1 MNWRSMRRAD
11 FLRGLLALALATA
24 APARAETPTVAAAAS
39 LRYALDEAADAFARA
54 GGTRPRITYAA
65 SGNLVQQIR
74 QGAPYG
80 LFLSADEGHVAVL
93 EQAGLTEGQGK
104 VYAVGRLAL
113 AVPPGSK
120 LEPTMAALKA
130 GLADGRVRRVA
141 IANPETAP
149 YGARAVEAL
158 KNAGLWQAAQPRLV
172 TGENIGQAF
181 QFVSTGG
188 ADAGFVSLSLVLSP
202 GFQGRYQLVPATLHA
217 PLTQEMVLLKGAG
230 PETRR
235 FRDWLLGPAG
245 AAVLKRHGYQQP

>member
-1 MNWRSMRRAD
+1 MRRAE
-11 FLRGLLALALATA
+11 FLRALFALALLATT
-24 APARAETPTVAAAAS
+24 PARAEVPTVAAAAS
-39 LRYALDEAADAFARA
+39 LRYALDEAAEAFAKA
-54 GGTRPRITYAA
+54 GGIRPRISYAA

-93 EQAGLTEGQGK
+93 EQAGLTEGGG
-104 VYAVGRLAL
+104 VIYAVGRLAL

-130 GLADGRVRRVA
+130 GLADGRVRKLA
-141 IANPETAP
+141 IANPVTAP
-149 YGARAVEAL
+149 YGARAVEAM
-158 KNAGLWQAAQPRLV
+158 KAAGVWQAAQPRLV

-181 QFVSTGG
+181 QFVSAGG
-188 ADAGFVSLSLVLSP
+188 ADAGFVSFSLALSS
-202 GFQGRYQLVPATLHA
+202 GFRGRYQLVPADLHA

-245 AAVLKRHGYQQP
+245 AAILKRHGYQRP